1 MVGYYNGD
9 LQIAGEVESCYI
21 IAYHFISLIITRGIC
36 KKKKKPKLN
45 ISYIHEICKMALLLW
60 LNQFCPLKGSSTLTG
75 LHFFILVILPFW
87 SFFSQAQDVTKQYSI
102 TLNTTVNLVAGTE
115 SHIVAVSN
123 SCTAILDMGSQTIE
137 FFELSNPDG
146 YHLMCE
152 WLLKQI

>member
-1 MVGYYNGD
+1 MGN
-9 LQIAGEVESCYI
+9 LQTAGEVKSCYI

-36 KKKKKPKLN
+36 KKKKKKKPKLN
-45 ISYIHEICKMALLLW
+45 IPYIYEICKMASLLW
-60 LNQFCPLKGSSTLTG
+60 LNWFCLLKGSSTLTG
-75 LHFFILVILPFW
+75 LHFFILIILPFW

-102 TLNTTVNLVAGTE
+102 TLNTTVDLVAGTE

-123 SCTAILDMGSQTIE
+123 SCTTILDMGSQMTE

-152 WLLKQI
+152 WLLKQTENP

>member
-1 MVGYYNGD
+1 MSILSSKKQTVHEQGHWESKTGMTLRSRMLQMACKVKMRTLTMVGYYNGD
-9 LQIAGEVESCYI
+9 LQTAGEVESCYI

-87 SFFSQAQDVTKQYSI
+87 SFFSQAQDVTK
-102 TLNTTVNLVAGTE
+102 
-115 SHIVAVSN
+115 
-123 SCTAILDMGSQTIE
+123 
-137 FFELSNPDG
+137 
-146 YHLMCE
+146 
-152 WLLKQI
+152 

>member
-1 MVGYYNGD
+1 MACKVKMRTLTMVGYYNGD
-9 LQIAGEVESCYI
+9 LQTAGEVESCYI

-87 SFFSQAQDVTKQYSI
+87 SFFSQAQDVTK
-102 TLNTTVNLVAGTE
+102 
-115 SHIVAVSN
+115 
-123 SCTAILDMGSQTIE
+123 
-137 FFELSNPDG
+137 
-146 YHLMCE
+146 
-152 WLLKQI
+152 